1 MDEYDRSGASSGSK
15 APTRAACERPGREEW
30 VDDGEGGVQPTLY
43 CRKHNPQAIEEYA
56 STAGD
61 DVIPFVNLKPYVDLV
76 DPTNEIDRT
85 MTAFQSDV
93 GELLDSNEFI
103 GGGPTTQRF
112 EAALAQKLDAKY
124 AVACANGTDA
134 LQLALRA
141 CGIERGHRVAIP
153 NLTFWATF
161 EAVVNVGATPVLLDI
176 NPDDLQMDLD
186 ELLRAHHSRRFDAV
200 ILVHLFGWCSGRLS
214 EFRGIC
220 RDKRITLIE
229 DGAQAF
235 GVQYEGQSV
244 FADADVATI
253 SFHPAKVIGGIG
265 DGGAVL
271 TRSERIAKRVRALAN
286 HGRAGHYEHAVVG
299 WNSRMDAIQAAWLL
313 RALEVSDKVI
323 EGRREIESGY
333 RYRWF
338 GNNTANAFAAHF
350 VNPDNVTPNGY
361 LDVRQV
367 DHPRAVAEKL
377 REKGVEARHI
387 YPLTID
393 DQPGSAGLAIHTG
406 GLMQSRRFTERV
418 INLPLWY
425 GMTAEQVEH
434 CAKAFEEAVRG

>member
-1 MDEYDRSGASSGSK
+1 M
-15 APTRAACERPGREEW
+15 
-30 VDDGEGGVQPTLY
+30 
-43 CRKHNPQAIEEYA
+43 
-56 STAGD
+56 
-61 DVIPFVNLKPYVDLV
+61 IPFVNLKPYAELV
-76 DPTNEIDRT
+76 DPTDEIDRT

-93 GELLDSNEFI
+93 GDLLDSNEFI
-103 GGGPTTQRF
+103 GGGSTTQRF

-220 RDKRITLIE
+220 HDKRITLIE

-271 TRSERIAKRVRALAN
+271 TRNERVAKRVRALAN

-323 EGRREIESGY
+323 EDRIVTHHQHVLGDRGTGVS
-333 RYRWF
+333 F
-338 GNNTANAFAAHF
+338 PVATAS
-350 VNPDNVTPNGY
+350 NGY

-377 REKGVEARHI
+377 HEKGVEARHI
-387 YPLTID
+387 YPLTLD

-406 GLMQSRRFTERV
+406 SLVHSRRFTERV

-425 GMTAEQVEH
+425 GMTIEQVEH
-434 CAKAFEEAVRG
+434 CAKAFEEAIR

>member
-1 MDEYDRSGASSGSK
+1 
-15 APTRAACERPGREEW
+15 
-30 VDDGEGGVQPTLY
+30 
-43 CRKHNPQAIEEYA
+43 
-56 STAGD
+56 
-61 DVIPFVNLKPYVDLV
+61 VIPFVNLKPYVDLV

-93 GELLDSNEFI
+93 GDLLDSHEFI
-103 GGGPTTQRF
+103 GGGPTTQHF

-229 DGAQAF
+229 DGAQSF
-235 GVQYEGQSV
+235 GVQHEGQSV

-323 EGRREIESGY
+323 AQRHNHWMDAGQ
-333 RYRWF
+333 
-338 GNNTANAFAAHF
+338 
-350 VNPDNVTPNGY
+350 NVPKSVVPNGY

-434 CAKAFEEAVRG
+434 CAKAFEEAIR

>member
-1 MDEYDRSGASSGSK
+1 MLD
-15 APTRAACERPGREEW
+15 APAQ
-30 VDDGEGGVQPTLY
+30 DGP
-43 CRKHNPQAIEEYA
+43 A
-56 STAGD
+56 
-61 DVIPFVNLKPYVDLV
+61 VIPFINLKPYIELV
-76 DPTNEIDRT
+76 RKARPFDEFEEEGIH
-85 MTAFQSDV
+85 S
-93 GELLDSNEFI
+93 LLDSHEFI
-103 GGGPTTQRF
+103 GGGPTTQKF

-141 CGIERGHRVAIP
+141 CGIERGHRVAVP

-176 NPDDLQMDLD
+176 NPNDLQMDLD
-186 ELLRAHHSRRFDAV
+186 EFLRAHHSRRFDAV
-200 ILVHLFGWCSGRLS
+200 VLVHLLGLCSPRLA

-235 GVQYEGQSV
+235 GVKCPWDGRSV
-244 FADADVATI
+244 FEDADVATL

-271 TRSERIAKRVRALAN
+271 TRSERTAKRVSALAN
-286 HGRAGHYEHAVVG
+286 HGRAGHYQHAVVG

-313 RALEVSDKVI
+313 RALEVSDQVLQDRIVSHHQYVLGDKGCGVDI
-323 EGRREIESGY
+323 RIAS
-333 RYRWF
+333 
-338 GNNTANAFAAHF
+338 AS
-350 VNPDNVTPNGY
+350 NGY

-367 DHPRAVAEKL
+367 NNPMVVAARLRA
-377 REKGVEARHI
+377 KGIEARHV
-387 YPLTID
+387 YPRSIA
-393 DQPGSAGLAIHTG
+393 DQPGAAGISISTGSLAH
-406 GLMQSRRFTERV
+406 SRHFCEQV

-425 GMTAEQVEH
+425 GMTPDQVNE
-434 CAKAFEEAVRG
+434 CSCAFEEATK

>member
-1 MDEYDRSGASSGSK
+1 M
-15 APTRAACERPGREEW
+15 
-30 VDDGEGGVQPTLY
+30 
-43 CRKHNPQAIEEYA
+43 
-56 STAGD
+56 
-61 DVIPFVNLKPYVDLV
+61 IPFVDLDPYVALV
-76 DPTNEIDRT
+76 MRHRADADPKAIQGDFEEHLNNVLFPT
-85 MTAFQSDV
+85 
-93 GELLDSNEFI
+93 NEFI

-200 ILVHLFGWCSGRLS
+200 ILVHLFGWCSGRLA
-214 EFRGIC
+214 EFRGVC

-253 SFHPAKVIGGIG
+253 SFHPAKAIGGIG

-323 EGRREIESGY
+323 EGRRAALTELTKTGGIGADL
-333 RYRWF
+333 
-338 GNNTANAFAAHF
+338 GNA
-350 VNPDNVTPNGY
+350 Y